1 PVRPIPRLI
10 SGPTSAPFCDA
21 DGPKRVASRASRHG
35 SGGSGGP
42 KRCGPTGGRAKGR
55 PRKTVRPPSAA
66 PRTGPRR
73 VSTRASMASI
83 LSFLM
88 TTDGREYPRSIHLR
102 DGAQV
107 TLRLMTPADAASI
120 ASFARSLPEDDLLF
134 LRMDITDP
142 EAVAHWMRNLEAGL
156 TTTVI
161 AETGGAIAG
170 YAALVQNRVGW
181 QRHLGEIRTQ
191 VALPFRSQGLGR
203 ALAGEI
209 FSLARGRG
217 LRKIVAQMTPDQKG
231 AMATFERL
239 GFRPEALLQDFVVD
253 RSGRTRDLV
262 VMAFDV
268 TGLTEHVD
276 YPSVPSKNRLDP
288 IPQPPRTP

>member
-1 PVRPIPRLI
+1 
-10 SGPTSAPFCDA
+10 
-21 DGPKRVASRASRHG
+21 
-35 SGGSGGP
+35 
-42 KRCGPTGGRAKGR
+42 
-55 PRKTVRPPSAA
+55 
-66 PRTGPRR
+66 
-73 VSTRASMASI
+73 M
-83 LSFLM
+83 
-88 TTDGREYPRSIHLR
+88 
-102 DGAQV
+102 
-107 TLRLMTPADAASI
+107 LRLMTPADAGPI
-120 ASFARSLPEDDLLF
+120 AAFARSLPEDDLLF

-161 AETGGAIAG
+161 AEAGGGIAG

-191 VALPFRSQGLGR
+191 VALRFRSQGLGR

-239 GFRPEALLQDFVVD
+239 GFRPEALLQ
-253 RSGRTRDLV
+253 
-262 VMAFDV
+262 
-268 TGLTEHVD
+268 EHVKD
-276 YPSVPSKNRLDP
+276 QHGRKHDLLILAHDVAAFQALLEAYGVAEALGE
-288 IPQPPRTP
+288 

>member
-1 PVRPIPRLI
+1 
-10 SGPTSAPFCDA
+10 
-21 DGPKRVASRASRHG
+21 
-35 SGGSGGP
+35 
-42 KRCGPTGGRAKGR
+42 
-55 PRKTVRPPSAA
+55 
-66 PRTGPRR
+66 
-73 VSTRASMASI
+73 MASI

-88 TTDGREYPRSIHLR
+88 TTDSLEYPRSIRLK

-107 TLRLMTPADAASI
+107 ALRLMTPGDAASI

-156 TTTVI
+156 TTPGI

-181 QRHLGEIRTQ
+181 QRHLGEIRAQ

-253 RSGRTRDLV
+253 HAGRTRDLV

-276 YPSVPSKNRLDP
+276 
-288 IPQPPRTP
+288 